1 MAWLRFCRIN
11 GATMRRFS
19 PVRSVLTALL
29 LAALPGFVGAGTSQ
43 ASPANLFNPDP
54 MQHVLTDGRTGFALF
69 GYDPVAYHVDH
80 KARLGLVEH
89 QLLLDGRI
97 WLFGSAANMA
107 AFAADPVAYVPLF
120 GGHDGAS
127 VGEGILAKGEPA
139 HFVIAAG
146 QLVLFRSGENRDR
159 FAQDQ
164 AVRQKARENWPSVV
178 RQQIGH

>member
-1 MAWLRFCRIN
+1 
-11 GATMRRFS
+11 MRRIS
-19 PVRSVLTALL
+19 PVRSI
-29 LAALPGFVGAGTSQ
+29 LAALMLAATPGFLGACDSH

-69 GYDPVAYHVDH
+69 GYDPVSYHLDH
-80 KARLGLVEH
+80 KARMGLVEH
-89 QLLLDGRI
+89 QLALEGRI
-97 WLFGSAANMA
+97 WLFSSAANMA
-107 AFAADPVAYVPLF
+107 VFSEDPTAYVPLF

-127 VGEGILAKGEPA
+127 VSEGILAKGEPA

-146 QLVLFRSGENRDR
+146 QLVLFRSVESRDR

-164 AVRQKARENWPSVV
+164 TIRQKARENWPAVV